1 MTEPPAPPLLPPTM
15 KSYSQLTTGPPS
27 PATLALTTTTPTP
40 SPIPPATS
48 LLLRVTHAALNP
60 IDLHLLLNLPAWLP
74 FRRRPTPG
82 FDFCGVVL
90 AVGPGVPESAGIKAG
105 DRVAGALGGRQ
116 VATGVGSL
124 AEYISVPVGMVTKVP
139 GGWDGGRAAG
149 GMGVA
154 GQTAVLFVRT
164 IGEGGV
170 KGARVLVNG
179 ASGGVGGLLVQVV
192 KGLGAA
198 WVVGVCGGGN
208 EGLVRGLG
216 ADEVVDYTKA
226 EGGVEAVLEGR
237 YGGEKRFDFVLDCAG
252 GQRLYERSVCFLKE
266 EGRFMS
272 IVGGRSQG
280 VVPFVRNK
288 LRPVVLGGT
297 PRRYDL
303 LAMMPSGEQAEVM
316 KGWMETGVVKEVP
329 VDSEWP
335 MEDAV
340 KVSLFSL
347 GMWLMSANLSIGL

>member
-1 MTEPPAPPLLPPTM
+1 MAFPTPLLPPSM

-27 PATLALTTTTPTP
+27 PATLTLTTTSTP
-40 SPIPPATS
+40 SPTPTGSS

-82 FDFCGVVL
+82 FDFAGVVL
-90 AVGPGVPESAGIKAG
+90 AVGPAVSGIKVG
-105 DRVAGALGGRQ
+105 DRVAGALGARQ
-116 VATGVGSL
+116 VALGAGSL
-124 AEYISVPVGMVTKVP
+124 AEYLSVPVGMVAKVP
-139 GGWDGGRAAG
+139 EGWDAGKAAG

-164 IGEGGV
+164 VGEERLR
-170 KGARVLVNG
+170 GARVLVNG
-179 ASGGVGGLLVQVV
+179 ASGGVGGLLVQVL

-198 WVVGVCGGGN
+198 WVVGVCGGAN

-226 EGGVEAVLEGR
+226 DGGVEGVLEGSC
-237 YGGEKRFDFVLDCAG
+237 GGEGRLDFVFDCAG
-252 GQRLYERSVCFLKE
+252 GQRLYERSVGFLKE
-266 EGRFMS
+266 GGRFVS

-316 KGWMETGVVKEVP
+316 KGWMEKGVVKEVP
-329 VDSEWP
+329 VDSECA

-340 KVSLFSL
+340 KVSLF
-347 GMWLMSANLSIGL
+347 WLAILPMSANLWTGV

>member
-1 MTEPPAPPLLPPTM
+1 MASPTPLLPPSM

-27 PATLALTTTTPTP
+27 PATLTLTTLPTP
-40 SPIPPATS
+40 SPTPTGTS

-82 FDFCGVVL
+82 FDFAGVVL
-90 AVGPGVPESAGIKAG
+90 AVGPAVSGIKVG
-105 DRVAGALGGRQ
+105 DRVAGALGARQ
-116 VATGVGSL
+116 VALGVGSL
-124 AEYISVPVGMVTKVP
+124 AEYLSVPVGMVAKVP
-139 GGWDGGRAAG
+139 EGWDAGKAAG

-179 ASGGVGGLLVQVV
+179 ASGGVGGLLVQVL

-198 WVVGVCGGGN
+198 WVVGVCGGAN

-216 ADEVVDYTKA
+216 ADEVVDYAGEEARAK
-226 EGGVEAVLEGR
+226 GGVEGVLEGR
-237 YGGEKRFDFVLDCAG
+237 FGGEGRLDFVLDCAG
-252 GQRLYERSVCFLKE
+252 GQRLFERSVGFLKE
-266 EGRFMS
+266 GGRFVS

-316 KGWMETGVVKEVP
+316 KGWMEKGVVKEVP
-329 VDSEWP
+329 VDSEWA

-340 KVSLFSL
+340 KVSLF
-347 GMWLMSANLSIGL
+347 WLAILPMSANLWTGV

>member
-1 MTEPPAPPLLPPTM
+1 MASPTLLPPTM
-15 KSYSQLTTGPPS
+15 KSYTQLTTGPPS
-27 PATLALTTTTPTP
+27 PTTLALTTIPTP
-40 SPIPPATS
+40 SPTPTATS

-82 FDFCGVVL
+82 FDFAGVVL
-90 AVGPGVPESAGIKAG
+90 AVGPAVSGIKVG
-105 DRVAGALGGRQ
+105 DRVAGALGARQ
-116 VATGVGSL
+116 VAMGVGSL
-124 AEYISVPVGMVTKVP
+124 AEYLSVPVGMVARVP
-139 GGWDGGRAAG
+139 EGWDAGKAAG

-164 IGEGGV
+164 IGEGKV

-198 WVVGVCGGGN
+198 WVVGVCGGAN

-216 ADEVVDYTKA
+216 VDEVVDYTKA
-226 EGGVEAVLEGR
+226 EGGVEGVLEGR
-237 YGGEKRFDFVLDCAG
+237 YGGEERFDFVLDCAG
-252 GQRLYERSVCFLKE
+252 GQRLYERSVGFLKE
-266 EGRFMS
+266 GGRFVS
-272 IVGGRSQG
+272 IVGGKSQG

-316 KGWMETGVVKEVP
+316 KEWMEKGVVKEVP
-329 VDSEWP
+329 VDSEWA

-340 KVSLFSL
+340 KVSLFCL
-347 GMWLMSANLSIGL
+347 WGWLTNAYLWTGL

>member
-1 MTEPPAPPLLPPTM
+1 M
-15 KSYSQLTTGPPS
+15 KSYIQLTSGPPS
-27 PATLALTTTTPTP
+27 AATLTLTTTAPTP
-40 SPIPPATS
+40 PCPPTGSS
-48 LLLRVTHAALNP
+48 LLLRTTHAALNP

-82 FDFCGVVL
+82 FDFAGVVL
-90 AVGPGVPESAGIKAG
+90 ATGPAVSGVKVG
-105 DRVAGALGGRQ
+105 DTVAGALGTRQ
-116 VATGVGSL
+116 VAFGTGSL
-124 AEYISVPVGMVTKVP
+124 AEYLSVPVGLVAKVP
-139 GGWDGGRAAG
+139 GGWDAGQAAG

-164 IGEGGV
+164 IGEERV

-179 ASGGVGGLLVQVV
+179 ASGGVGGLLVQAL
-192 KGLGAA
+192 KGLGAG
-198 WVVGVCGGGN
+198 WVVGVCSGGN
-208 EGLVRGLG
+208 EGVVRGLG

-226 EGGVEAVLEGR
+226 GEGGVEGVLEGR
-237 YGGEKRFDFVLDCAG
+237 FGGEEGEGGRFDFVLDCAG
-252 GQRLYERSVCFLKE
+252 GQRLYERSVGYLKE
-266 EGRFMS
+266 GGRFVS

-303 LAMMPSGEQAEVM
+303 LAMMPSGEQAGVM
-316 KGWMETGVVKEVP
+316 KGWMEGGVVKQVV
-329 VDSEWP
+329 VDSEWA

-340 KVSLFSL
+340 KAYEKLATKHARGKIIVKV
-347 GMWLMSANLSIGL
+347 AP